1 MATAAEWPIGMRMRD
16 GDGAEAS
23 VPALEVGCI
32 LASCCC
38 CYRLQVPSSH
48 HGVWKGVFNSHHYH
62 FYLLALTIV
71 YCTGFN
77 SRWRLCT
84 FGLHDWWKW
93 VDLVRTSDGHP
104 FP

>member
-38 CYRLQVPSSH
+38 YSLQVPSSPH
-48 HGVWKGVFNSHHYH
+48 RMCLG
-62 FYLLALTIV
+62 YLIATII
-71 YCTGFN
+71 
-77 SRWRLCT
+77 T
-84 FGLHDWWKW
+84 FISSQH
-93 VDLVRTSDGHP
+93 
-104 FP
+104 